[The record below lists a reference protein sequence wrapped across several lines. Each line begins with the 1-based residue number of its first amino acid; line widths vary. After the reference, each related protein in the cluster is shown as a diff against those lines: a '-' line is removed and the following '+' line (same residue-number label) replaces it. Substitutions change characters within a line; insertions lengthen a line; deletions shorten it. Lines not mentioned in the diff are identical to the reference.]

1 MAQGHGMSV
10 KPPNP
15 DLNHPPVFEEDPH
28 YSRPALWLT
37 WLLGAAMFATVIGVA
52 LHFTDVESFTR
63 LLVEAEPLW
72 LIAAFGL
79 QALTYVAQGQV
90 FRVVLKAGDLRLSL
104 WDSGKLSLMKLFVD
118 QALPSSGISGAFAVV
133 ASFVRLGFAKPVVL
147 ACLVL
152 DVSGYFLAYV
162 LSVGVALPV
171 VIFQGHATATVLTT
185 CMVFVAVSLV
195 LAVIIPRLA
204 GNSRLAAHVPGQ
216 GFSIIAKSVSLLT
229 GADKNLVRS
238 HALLWRV
245 TLLELAIIVLDS
257 ATLWVLVRALGVS
270 APPLGLFAGFMLASV
285 LRSIGIVPGGLGAFE
300 AAAVVTL
307 HWVGVNI
314 AVALSATLLFRGL
327 TFWLPMVPG
336 LWLAHR
342 EWQSTGKKTTRDKN
356 ADYWSPPVSQV
367 FSTLHS
373 TQKGLSQTQARAR
386 MRSAPVQ
393 AKDRPRGL
401 TRLVLEQMRTPLV
414 LILIVGALVAVVVG
428 DWLDAAI
435 VWCIVL
441 ISAVLSAWY
450 ESRASQ
456 AVEQLRSKIALRAM
470 VRREGKPLE
479 VAASEVVPGD
489 ILLLSAGSLIAA
501 DGRIIQALDCFIAE
515 SLLTGETFPVEKLPG
530 DCAPDAPLGQRH
542 NCVFMG
548 TSVRS
553 GTAEVVVTRYAQ
565 ESEIGHIAKTLA
577 LRPPETEFERG
588 LRHFGGLLLRV
599 MLVITIVVFGI
610 NMLLHRPTLD
620 TLLFAIA
627 LSIGLSPELLP
638 AILSITLAKGAQRMA
653 AKGVIVRHLNAIE
666 NLGAMDILCTDKT
679 GTLTRGVVVLDG
691 AMDVEGVV
699 ASDVLQLA
707 VFNSSFQTGMRNAM
721 DDAITLAG
729 KDLPCAGVSKLDEVP
744 YDFVRKRLSVVVAN
758 APEASRLMVT
768 KGALDNVLEVCTHR
782 RRGDQVIALN
792 DAELASIAQRF
803 ADWSEQGFRVLGLAT
818 RTLPD
823 QPHYGRDEEKDMTFR
838 GFLLFFDP
846 PEPGIKDTI
855 ATLDKLG
862 VQVKIISGDSH
873 LVARHVGMAVGLP
886 VERIITGAELSAM
899 KDEALMHLAPLT
911 TLFAEVD
918 PNQKERIIRALQK
931 TGHVVGYMGDG
942 INDAPAL
949 QVADIGISVD
959 NAADVAKQA
968 ADFVLLEHD
977 LNVLREGIEEGRHT
991 FANTLKYI
999 SIVSSA
1005 NFGNMISMALASLA
1019 LPFLPLLAK
1028 QILLNNFLSDIPSMG
1043 IANDNVDREW
1053 ESTPHRW
1060 NITEIRNFMVVF
1072 GLVSSLFDMLTF
1084 VALYL
1089 LADMVPEVFRSGW
1102 FVESLLTQLLTIF
1115 IVRTYRP
1122 FYQSR
1127 PAKLLMISALGI
1139 GLLAIGLPYSALAPW
1154 FGLVP
1159 LPFHILA
1166 VVLTI
1171 SLVYMASA
1179 ECVKR
1184 IFYRRQR
1191 SKRHRRSIVTPVS
1204 G

>member
-1 MAQGHGMSV
+1 MSV
-10 KPPNP
+10 KLPIPDFPPSAA
-15 DLNHPPVFEEDPH
+15 LEDGQH
-28 YSRPALWLT
+28 FSRPALWLT
-37 WLLGAAMFATVIGVA
+37 WLLGAAMFATVVGVA
-52 LHFTDVESFTR
+52 LQFTDVESFTR
-63 LLVEAEPLW
+63 LLTEAEPLW
-72 LIAAFGL
+72 LIAALGL
-79 QALTYVAQGQV
+79 QALTYMAQGQV
-90 FRVVLKAGDLRLSL
+90 FRVVLKAGAQHLSL
-104 WDSGKLSLMKLFVD
+104 WEAGKLSLMKLFVD

-133 ASFVRLGFAKPVVL
+133 ASFVRLGFARPVVL

-152 DVSGYFLAYV
+152 DLSGYFLAYV

-171 VIFQGHATATVLTT
+171 VIFQGHATAALLVT
-185 CMVFVAVSLV
+185 CVVFVAVSLM
-195 LAVIIPRLA
+195 LAVATPRLA
-204 GNSRLAAHVPGQ
+204 GNTRLATHVPGQ
-216 GFSIIAKSVSLLT
+216 RFSMIAKGLALLT
-229 GADKNLVRS
+229 GADRQLVRS
-238 HALLWRV
+238 HALLWRI
-245 TLLELAIIVLDS
+245 TLLELAIILLDS

-307 HWVGVNI
+307 HWVGVNV

-327 TFWLPMVPG
+327 TFWLPMLPG

-342 EWQSTGKKTTRDKN
+342 EWHSTTTKPTHDVC
-356 ADYWSPPVSQV
+356 ADYWSPSLSEL

-373 TQKGLSQTQARAR
+373 NPTGLSQAQAKAR
-386 MRSAPVQ
+386 LRSAPTQ
-393 AKDRPRGL
+393 AKDRPQGL
-401 TRLVLEQMRTPLV
+401 ARLVLEQMRTPLV
-414 LILIVGALVAVVVG
+414 LILIAGAVVAVVVG

-435 VWCIVL
+435 VGCIVL

-450 ESRASQ
+450 ENRASH
-456 AVEQLRSKIALRAM
+456 AVEQLRNKIALRAT
-470 VRREGKPLE
+470 VRREGKTLE
-479 VAASEVVPGD
+479 VAASDVVPGD
-489 ILLLSAGSLIAA
+489 VLLLSAGSLIAA
-501 DGRIIQALDCFIAE
+501 DGRILQALDCFIAE

-530 DCAPDAPLGQRH
+530 DCAPEATVGQRH

-553 GTAEVVVTRYAQ
+553 GTAEVLVTRYAQ
-565 ESEIGHIAKTLA
+565 DSEIGHIAKTLS

-588 LRHFGGLLLRV
+588 LRRFGALLLRV

-610 NMLLHRPTLD
+610 NILLHRPTLD

-679 GTLTRGVVVLDG
+679 GTLTRGVVVLDA
-691 AMDVEGVV
+691 AMDVEGV
-699 ASDVLQLA
+699 AATDVLQLA
-707 VFNSSFQTGMRNAM
+707 VFNSSLQTGMRNAM

-729 KDLPCAGVSKLDEVP
+729 KDLAPCADVIKLDEVP
-744 YDFVRKRLSVVVAN
+744 YDFVRKRLSVAVAN
-758 APEASRLMVT
+758 APGASRLMVT
-768 KGALDNVLEVCTHR
+768 KGALDNVLEVCTHL
-782 RRGDQVIALN
+782 RRGEQVVTLN
-792 DAELASIAQRF
+792 DAERATIAQRF
-803 ADWSEQGFRVLGLAT
+803 ADWSEQGFRVLGIAT
-818 RTLPD
+818 RALPD
-823 QPHYGRDEEKDMTFR
+823 QPHYDRDEEKDMTFR

-846 PEPGIKDTI
+846 PEPGVKDTL
-855 ATLDKLG
+855 ATLDGLG
-862 VQVKIISGDSH
+862 VQVKIISGDNH
-873 LVARHVGMAVGLP
+873 LVVRHVGQAVGLP
-886 VERIITGAELSAM
+886 VERIITGGELSVM
-899 KDEALMHLAPLT
+899 KDEALMHLAPRT

-1028 QILLNNFLSDIPSMG
+1028 QILLNNFLADIPSMG
-1043 IANDNVDREW
+1043 IASDNVDREW

-1060 NITEIRNFMVVF
+1060 NIKQIRNFMVVF
-1072 GLVSSLFDMLTF
+1072 GLVSSLFDILTF

-1089 LADMVPEVFRSGW
+1089 LAEMVPAVFRSGW

-1115 IVRTYRP
+1115 IVRTYKP

-1127 PAKLLMISALGI
+1127 PAKLLIVSALGI
-1139 GLLAIGLPYSALAPW
+1139 GLLAIGLPYSPVAPW

-1159 LPFHILA
+1159 LPFHILLLMLA
-1166 VVLTI
+1166 I
-1171 SLVYMASA
+1171 SLVYMVSA
-1179 ECVKR
+1179 EFVKR
-1184 IFYRRQR
+1184 AFYRRQ
-1191 SKRHRRSIVTPVS
+1191 H
-1204 G
+1204 

>member
-1 MAQGHGMSV
+1 MPV
-10 KPPNP
+10 KPPTP
-15 DLNHPPVFEEDPH
+15 GFIDSPLPEEEQH
-28 YSRPALWLT
+28 YSRSALWLT
-37 WLLGAAMFATVIGVA
+37 WLLGAAMFVTVVGVA
-52 LHFTDVESFTR
+52 LQFTDVESFTR
-63 LLVEAEPLW
+63 LLTQAEPLW
-72 LIAAFGL
+72 LVGALAL
-79 QALTYVAQGQV
+79 QVLTYMAQGQV
-90 FRVVLKAGDLRLSL
+90 FRVVLKAGAQPLSL
-104 WDSGKLSLMKLFVD
+104 WEAGKLSVMKLFVD

-133 ASFVRLGFAKPVVL
+133 ASFVRLGFAKPLVL
-147 ACLVL
+147 ASLVL
-152 DVSGYFLAYV
+152 DLSGYFLAYAV
-162 LSVGVALPV
+162 SVGVALPV
-171 VIFQGHATATVLTT
+171 VILQGHATPAVITACL
-185 CMVFVAVSLV
+185 VFVAVSLL
-195 LAVIIPRLA
+195 LAVITPRLA
-204 GNSRLAAHVPGQ
+204 GNRHLVAHLPGQ
-216 GFSIIAKSVSLLT
+216 HFSIVARIASLLT
-229 GADKNLVRS
+229 GADKQLVRS
-238 HALLWRV
+238 RGLLWRI
-245 TLLELAIIVLDS
+245 TLLELLIIVLDS
-257 ATLWVLVRALGVS
+257 ATLWVLMRALGVS

-327 TFWLPMVPG
+327 TFWLPMLPG

-342 EWQSTGKKTTRDKN
+342 EWRSTAKPPAFVATG
-356 ADYWSPPVSQV
+356 DYWSPPLCQV
-367 FSTLHS
+367 FSNVQS
-373 TQKGLSQTQARAR
+373 TPQGLSEAEASARV
-386 MRSAPVQ
+386 RSAPAS

-401 TRLVLEQMRTPLV
+401 ARLVLEQMRTPLV

-435 VWCIVL
+435 IGCIVL

-450 ESRASQ
+450 ENRAST
-456 AVEQLRSKIALRAM
+456 AVEQLRSKIALRAT
-470 VRREGKPLE
+470 VRRDGKP
-479 VAASEVVPGD
+479 VDIAASAVVPGD

-501 DGRIIQALDCFIAE
+501 DGRILQALDCFIGE
-515 SLLTGETFPVEKLPG
+515 GLLTGETFPVEKLPG
-530 DCAPDAPLGQRH
+530 DCTADATLGQRH

-553 GTAEVVVTRYAQ
+553 GTAEVLVTRYAP
-565 ESEIGHIAKTLA
+565 ESEIGRIAKTLT

-588 LRHFGGLLLRV
+588 LRRFGGLLLRV

-610 NMLLHRPTLD
+610 NILLHRPALD

-691 AMDVEGVV
+691 AMDVEGNVD
-699 ASDVLQLA
+699 ANILQLA
-707 VFNSSFQTGMRNAM
+707 VFNASLQTGMRNAM

-729 KDLPCAGVSKLDEVP
+729 KTLAPCPDASKLDEVP

-758 APEASRLMVT
+758 APEAARLMVT
-768 KGALDNVLEVCTHR
+768 KGALDNVLEVCT
-782 RRGDQVIALN
+782 QVRSGEQLLALS
-792 DAELASIAQRF
+792 DTERATIAQRF

-818 RTLPD
+818 RVLPE

-846 PEPGIKDTI
+846 PEPGVKDTL
-855 ATLDKLG
+855 ATLERLG

-873 LVARHVGMAVGLP
+873 LVARHVGRAVGLP
-886 VERIITGAELSAM
+886 VERIITGAELAAM

-968 ADFVLLEHD
+968 ADFVLLEHNLD
-977 LNVLREGIEEGRHT
+977 VLREGIEEGRHT

-1005 NFGNMISMALASLA
+1005 NFGNMISMALASLV
-1019 LPFLPLLAK
+1019 LPFLPMLAK

-1043 IANDNVDREW
+1043 IASDNVDREW
-1053 ESTPHRW
+1053 ENTPHRW
-1060 NITEIRNFMVVF
+1060 NISEIRNFMVVF
-1072 GLVSSLFDMLTF
+1072 GLVSSLFDVLTF
-1084 VALYL
+1084 AALYL
-1089 LADMVPEVFRSGW
+1089 LAEKGAEVFRSGW
-1102 FVESLLTQLLTIF
+1102 FV
-1115 IVRTYRP
+1115 
-1122 FYQSR
+1122 
-1127 PAKLLMISALGI
+1127 
-1139 GLLAIGLPYSALAPW
+1139 
-1154 FGLVP
+1154 
-1159 LPFHILA
+1159 
-1166 VVLTI
+1166 
-1171 SLVYMASA
+1171 
-1179 ECVKR
+1179 
-1184 IFYRRQR
+1184 
-1191 SKRHRRSIVTPVS
+1191 
-1204 G
+1204 

>member
-1 MAQGHGMSV
+1 MPV
-10 KPPNP
+10 KLPTPGFI
-15 DLNHPPVFEEDPH
+15 DPPVPEEEQH
-28 YSRPALWLT
+28 YSRSALWLT
-37 WLLGAAMFATVIGVA
+37 WLLGAAMFVTVVGVA
-52 LHFTDVESFTR
+52 LQFTDVESFTR
-63 LLVEAEPLW
+63 LLTQAEPLW
-72 LIAAFGL
+72 LVGALAL
-79 QALTYVAQGQV
+79 QVLTYMAQGQV
-90 FRVVLKAGDLRLSL
+90 FRVVLKAGAQPLSL
-104 WDSGKLSLMKLFVD
+104 WEAGKLSVMKLFVD

-133 ASFVRLGFAKPVVL
+133 ASFVRLGFAKPLVL
-147 ACLVL
+147 ASLVL
-152 DVSGYFLAYV
+152 DLSGYFLAYAV
-162 LSVGVALPV
+162 SVGVALPV
-171 VIFQGHATATVLTT
+171 VILQGHATPAVITACL
-185 CMVFVAVSLV
+185 VFVAVSLL
-195 LAVIIPRLA
+195 LAVITPRLA
-204 GNSRLAAHVPGQ
+204 GNRHLVAHLPGQ
-216 GFSIIAKSVSLLT
+216 HFSIVARIASLLT
-229 GADKNLVRS
+229 GADKQLVRS
-238 HALLWRV
+238 RGLLWRI
-245 TLLELAIIVLDS
+245 TLLELLIIVLDS

-327 TFWLPMVPG
+327 TFWLPMLPG

-342 EWQSTGKKTTRDKN
+342 EWRSTAKPPAFVATG
-356 ADYWSPPVSQV
+356 DYWSPPLCQV
-367 FSTLHS
+367 FSNVQS
-373 TQKGLSQTQARAR
+373 TPQGLSEAEASARV
-386 MRSAPVQ
+386 RSAPAA

-401 TRLVLEQMRTPLV
+401 ARLVLEQMRTPLV

-435 VWCIVL
+435 IGCIVL

-450 ESRASQ
+450 ENRAST
-456 AVEQLRSKIALRAM
+456 AVEQLRSKIALRAT
-470 VRREGKPLE
+470 VRRDGKP
-479 VAASEVVPGD
+479 VDIAASAVVPGD

-501 DGRIIQALDCFIAE
+501 DGRILQALDCFIGE
-515 SLLTGETFPVEKLPG
+515 GLLTGETFPVEKLPG
-530 DCAPDAPLGQRH
+530 DCTADATLGQRH

-553 GTAEVVVTRYAQ
+553 GTAEVLVTRYAP
-565 ESEIGHIAKTLA
+565 ESEIGRIAKTLT

-588 LRHFGGLLLRV
+588 LRRFGGLLLRV

-610 NMLLHRPTLD
+610 NILLHRPALD

-691 AMDVEGVV
+691 AMDVEGNVD
-699 ASDVLQLA
+699 ANILQLA
-707 VFNSSFQTGMRNAM
+707 VFNASLQTGMRNAM

-729 KDLPCAGVSKLDEVP
+729 KTLAPCPDASKLDEVP

-758 APEASRLMVT
+758 APEAARLMVT
-768 KGALDNVLEVCTHR
+768 KGALDNVLEVCT
-782 RRGDQVIALN
+782 QVRSGEQLLALS
-792 DAELASIAQRF
+792 DTERATIAQRF

-818 RTLPD
+818 RVLPE

-846 PEPGIKDTI
+846 PEPGVKDTL
-855 ATLDKLG
+855 ATLERLG

-873 LVARHVGMAVGLP
+873 LVARHVGRAVGLP
-886 VERIITGAELSAM
+886 VERIITGAELAAM

-968 ADFVLLEHD
+968 ADFVLLEHNLD
-977 LNVLREGIEEGRHT
+977 VLREGIEEGRHT

-1005 NFGNMISMALASLA
+1005 NFGNMISMALASLV
-1019 LPFLPLLAK
+1019 LPFLPMLAK

-1043 IANDNVDREW
+1043 IASDNVDREW
-1053 ESTPHRW
+1053 ENTPHRW
-1060 NITEIRNFMVVF
+1060 NISEIRNFMVVF
-1072 GLVSSLFDMLTF
+1072 GLVSSLFDVLTF
-1084 VALYL
+1084 AALYL
-1089 LADMVPEVFRSGW
+1089 LAEKGAEVFRSGW

-1127 PAKLLMISALGI
+1127 PATLLLLSAAAI
-1139 GLLAIGLPYSALAPW
+1139 GLLAVGLPYSLIASW

-1159 LPFHILA
+1159 LPLPILLT
-1166 VVLTI
+1166 VLAI
-1171 SLVYMASA
+1171 SLVYMGAA
-1179 ECVKR
+1179 EWVKR
-1184 IFYRRQR
+1184 LFYRRQR
-1191 SKRHRRSIVTPVS
+1191 LNRARAAP
-1204 G
+1204 

>member
-1 MAQGHGMSV
+1 MPV
-10 KPPNP
+10 KLPTPGFI
-15 DLNHPPVFEEDPH
+15 DPPVPEEEQH
-28 YSRPALWLT
+28 YSRSALWLT
-37 WLLGAAMFATVIGVA
+37 WLLGAAMFVTVVGVA
-52 LHFTDVESFTR
+52 LQFTDVESFTR
-63 LLVEAEPLW
+63 LLTQAEPLW
-72 LIAAFGL
+72 LVGALAL
-79 QALTYVAQGQV
+79 QVLTYMAQGQV
-90 FRVVLKAGDLRLSL
+90 FRVVLKAGAQPLSL
-104 WDSGKLSLMKLFVD
+104 WEAGKLSVMKLFVD

-133 ASFVRLGFAKPVVL
+133 ASFVRLGFAKPLVL
-147 ACLVL
+147 ASLVL
-152 DVSGYFLAYV
+152 DLSGYFLAYAV
-162 LSVGVALPV
+162 SVGVALPV
-171 VIFQGHATATVLTT
+171 VILQDHATPAVITACL
-185 CMVFVAVSLV
+185 VFVAVSLL
-195 LAVIIPRLA
+195 LAVITPRLA
-204 GNSRLAAHVPGQ
+204 GNRHLVAHLPGQ
-216 GFSIIAKSVSLLT
+216 HFSIVARIASLLT
-229 GADKNLVRS
+229 GADKQLVRS
-238 HALLWRV
+238 RGLLWRI
-245 TLLELAIIVLDS
+245 TLLELLIIVLDS

-327 TFWLPMVPG
+327 TFWLPMLPG

-342 EWQSTGKKTTRDKN
+342 EWRSTAKPPAFVATG
-356 ADYWSPPVSQV
+356 DYWSPPLCQV
-367 FSTLHS
+367 FSNVQS
-373 TQKGLSQTQARAR
+373 TPQGLSEAEASARV
-386 MRSAPVQ
+386 RSAPAA

-401 TRLVLEQMRTPLV
+401 ARLVLEQMRTPLV

-435 VWCIVL
+435 IGCIVL

-450 ESRASQ
+450 ENRAST
-456 AVEQLRSKIALRAM
+456 AVEQLRSKIALRAT
-470 VRREGKPLE
+470 VRRDGKP
-479 VAASEVVPGD
+479 VDIAASAVVPGD

-501 DGRIIQALDCFIAE
+501 DGRILQALDCFIGE
-515 SLLTGETFPVEKLPG
+515 GLLTGETFPVEKLPG
-530 DCAPDAPLGQRH
+530 DCTADATLGQRH

-553 GTAEVVVTRYAQ
+553 GTAEVLVTRYAP
-565 ESEIGHIAKTLA
+565 ESEIGRIAKTLT

-588 LRHFGGLLLRV
+588 LRRFGGLLLRV

-610 NMLLHRPTLD
+610 NILLHRPALD

-691 AMDVEGVV
+691 AMDVEGNVD
-699 ASDVLQLA
+699 ANILQLA
-707 VFNSSFQTGMRNAM
+707 VFNASLQTGMRNAM

-729 KDLPCAGVSKLDEVP
+729 KTLAPCPDASKLDEVP

-758 APEASRLMVT
+758 APEAARLMVT
-768 KGALDNVLEVCTHR
+768 KGALDNVLEVCT
-782 RRGDQVIALN
+782 QVRSGEQLLALS
-792 DAELASIAQRF
+792 DTERATIAQRF

-818 RTLPD
+818 RVLPE

-846 PEPGIKDTI
+846 PEPGVKDTL
-855 ATLDKLG
+855 ATLERLG

-873 LVARHVGMAVGLP
+873 LVARHVGRAVGLP
-886 VERIITGAELSAM
+886 VERIITGAELAAM

-968 ADFVLLEHD
+968 ADFVLLEHNLD
-977 LNVLREGIEEGRHT
+977 VLREGIEEGRHT

-1005 NFGNMISMALASLA
+1005 NFGNMISMALASLV
-1019 LPFLPLLAK
+1019 LPFLPMLAK

-1043 IANDNVDREW
+1043 IASDNVDREW
-1053 ESTPHRW
+1053 ENTPHRW
-1060 NITEIRNFMVVF
+1060 NISEIRNFMVVF
-1072 GLVSSLFDMLTF
+1072 GLVSSLFDVLTF
-1084 VALYL
+1084 AALYL
-1089 LADMVPEVFRSGW
+1089 LAEKGAEVFRSGW

-1127 PAKLLMISALGI
+1127 PATLLLLSAAAI
-1139 GLLAIGLPYSALAPW
+1139 GLLAVGLPYSLIASW

-1159 LPFHILA
+1159 LPLPILLT
-1166 VVLTI
+1166 VLAI
-1171 SLVYMASA
+1171 SLVYMGAA
-1179 ECVKR
+1179 EWVKR
-1184 IFYRRQR
+1184 LFYRRQR
-1191 SKRHRRSIVTPVS
+1191 LNRARAAP
-1204 G
+1204 

>member
-1 MAQGHGMSV
+1 MPV
-10 KPPNP
+10 KPPTP
-15 DLNHPPVFEEDPH
+15 GFIDPPVPEEEQH
-28 YSRPALWLT
+28 YSRSALWLT
-37 WLLGAAMFATVIGVA
+37 WLLGAAMFVTVVGVA
-52 LHFTDVESFTR
+52 LQFTDVESFTR
-63 LLVEAEPLW
+63 LLTQAEPLW
-72 LIAAFGL
+72 LVGALAL
-79 QALTYVAQGQV
+79 QVLTYMAQGQV
-90 FRVVLKAGDLRLSL
+90 FRVVLKAGAQPLSL
-104 WDSGKLSLMKLFVD
+104 WEAGKLSVMKLFVD

-133 ASFVRLGFAKPVVL
+133 ASFVRLGFAKPLVL
-147 ACLVL
+147 ASLVL
-152 DVSGYFLAYV
+152 DLSGYFLAYAV
-162 LSVGVALPV
+162 SVGVALPV
-171 VIFQGHATATVLTT
+171 VILQGHATPAVITACL
-185 CMVFVAVSLV
+185 VFVAVSLL
-195 LAVIIPRLA
+195 LAVITPRLA
-204 GNSRLAAHVPGQ
+204 GNRHLVAHLPGQ
-216 GFSIIAKSVSLLT
+216 HFSIVARIASLLT
-229 GADKNLVRS
+229 GADKQLVRS
-238 HALLWRV
+238 RGLLWRI
-245 TLLELAIIVLDS
+245 TLLELLIIVLDS

-327 TFWLPMVPG
+327 TFWLPMLPG

-342 EWQSTGKKTTRDKN
+342 EWRSTAKPPAFVATG
-356 ADYWSPPVSQV
+356 DYWSPPLCQV
-367 FSTLHS
+367 FSNVQS
-373 TQKGLSQTQARAR
+373 TPQGLSEAEASARV
-386 MRSAPVQ
+386 RSAPAA

-401 TRLVLEQMRTPLV
+401 ARLVLEQMRTPLV

-435 VWCIVL
+435 IGCIVL

-450 ESRASQ
+450 ENRAST
-456 AVEQLRSKIALRAM
+456 AVEQLRSKIALRAT
-470 VRREGKPLE
+470 VRRDGKP
-479 VAASEVVPGD
+479 VDIAASAVVPGD

-501 DGRIIQALDCFIAE
+501 DGRILQALDCFIGE
-515 SLLTGETFPVEKLPG
+515 GLLTGETFPVEKLPG
-530 DCAPDAPLGQRH
+530 DCTADATLGQRH

-553 GTAEVVVTRYAQ
+553 GTAEVLVTRYAP
-565 ESEIGHIAKTLA
+565 ESEIGRIAKTLT

-588 LRHFGGLLLRV
+588 LRRFGGLLLRV

-610 NMLLHRPTLD
+610 NILLHRPALD

-691 AMDVEGVV
+691 AMDVEGNVD
-699 ASDVLQLA
+699 ANILQLA
-707 VFNSSFQTGMRNAM
+707 VFNASLQTGMRNAM

-729 KDLPCAGVSKLDEVP
+729 KTLAPCPDASKLDEVP

-758 APEASRLMVT
+758 APEAARLMVT
-768 KGALDNVLEVCTHR
+768 KGALDNVLEVCT
-782 RRGDQVIALN
+782 QVRSGEQLLALS
-792 DAELASIAQRF
+792 DTERATIAQRF

-818 RTLPD
+818 RVLPE

-846 PEPGIKDTI
+846 PEPGVKDTL
-855 ATLDKLG
+855 ATLERLG

-873 LVARHVGMAVGLP
+873 LVARHVGRAVGLP
-886 VERIITGAELSAM
+886 VERIITGAELAAM

-968 ADFVLLEHD
+968 ADFVLLEHNLD
-977 LNVLREGIEEGRHT
+977 VLREGIEEGRHT

-1005 NFGNMISMALASLA
+1005 NFGNMISMALASLV
-1019 LPFLPLLAK
+1019 LPFLPMLAK

-1043 IANDNVDREW
+1043 IASDNVDREW
-1053 ESTPHRW
+1053 ENTPHRW
-1060 NITEIRNFMVVF
+1060 NISEIRNFMVVF
-1072 GLVSSLFDMLTF
+1072 GLVSSLFDVLTF
-1084 VALYL
+1084 AALYL
-1089 LADMVPEVFRSGW
+1089 LAEKGAEVFRSGW

-1127 PAKLLMISALGI
+1127 PATLLLLSAAAI
-1139 GLLAIGLPYSALAPW
+1139 GLLAVGLPYSPIASW

-1159 LPFHILA
+1159 LSLPILLT
-1166 VVLTI
+1166 VLAI
-1171 SLVYMASA
+1171 SLVYMGAA
-1179 ECVKR
+1179 EWVKR
-1184 IFYRRQR
+1184 LFYRRQR
-1191 SKRHRRSIVTPVS
+1191 LNRARAAP
-1204 G
+1204 

>member
-1 MAQGHGMSV
+1 MPV
-10 KPPNP
+10 KPPTPGFTHSSVLDNG
-15 DLNHPPVFEEDPH
+15 HT
-28 YSRPALWLT
+28 YSRSALWLT
-37 WLLGAAMFATVIGVA
+37 WLLGAAMFATVIGVS
-52 LHFTDVESFTR
+52 LQFTDVESFTR
-63 LLVEAEPLW
+63 LLTQAEPLW
-72 LIAAFGL
+72 LLAAFAL
-79 QALTYVAQGQV
+79 QACTYMAQGQV
-90 FRVVLKAGDLRLSL
+90 FREVLNAGVQRLSL
-104 WDSGKLSLMKLFVD
+104 WEASKLSVMKLFVD

-133 ASFVRLGFAKPVVL
+133 ASFVRLGFAKPLVL
-147 ACLVL
+147 ASLVL
-152 DVSGYFLAYV
+152 DVSGYYLAYAV
-162 LSVGVALPV
+162 SVGVALPV
-171 VIFQGHATATVLTT
+171 VILQGHATAAVMTACL
-185 CMVFVAVSLV
+185 VFVAASLL
-195 LAVIIPRLA
+195 LAVVTPLLA
-204 GNSRLAAHVPGQ
+204 GNTKLLKYLPGQ
-216 GFSIIAKSVSLLT
+216 RFSMIARVVSLLT
-229 GADKNLVRS
+229 GADKQRVRS
-238 HALLWRV
+238 RSLFWRITV
-245 TLLELAIIVLDS
+245 LELLIIVLDS
-257 ATLWVLVRALGVS
+257 ATLWLLVRALGVS

-327 TFWLPMVPG
+327 TFWLPMLPG

-342 EWQSTGKKTTRDKN
+342 EWQFSVKQPARFTST
-356 ADYWSPPVSQV
+356 DYWSPPVNQV
-367 FSTLHS
+367 LNTLDSTPE
-373 TQKGLSQTQARAR
+373 GLSNAQASVR
-386 MRSAPVQ
+386 MRSAPAK
-393 AKDRPRGL
+393 AKDRPQGL
-401 TRLVLEQMRTPLV
+401 VRLVIEQMLTPLV
-414 LILIVGALVAVVVG
+414 IILIVGALVAVLVG

-435 VWCIVL
+435 VACIVF

-450 ESRASQ
+450 ENRASH

-470 VRREGKPLE
+470 VRREGKPVD

-489 ILLLSAGSLIAA
+489 VLLLSAGSLIAA
-501 DGRIIQALDCFIAE
+501 DGRILQALDCFVSE
-515 SLLTGETFPVEKLPG
+515 GLLTGETFPVEKLPG
-530 DCAPDAPLGQRH
+530 DCAADAALGQRH

-553 GTAEVVVTRYAQ
+553 GTAEVLVTRYAP
-565 ESEIGHIAKTLA
+565 ESEIGRIAKTLA

-588 LRHFGGLLLRV
+588 VRRFGGLLLRV

-610 NMLLHRPTLD
+610 NILLHRPTLD
-620 TLLFAIA
+620 TLLFGIA

-653 AKGVIVRHLNAIE
+653 TKGVIVRHLNAIE

-691 AMDVEGVV
+691 AMDIDGIVDR
-699 ASDVLQLA
+699 DVLQLA
-707 VFNSSFQTGMRNAM
+707 VFNSSLQTGMSNAM

-729 KDLPCAGVSKLDEVP
+729 NELAPCPAVTKVDEVP

-758 APEASRLMVT
+758 APEAGRLMVT
-768 KGALDNVLEVCTHR
+768 KGALDNVLEVCTHL
-782 RRGDQVIALN
+782 RRGEQVLALTQ
-792 DAELASIAQRF
+792 AERATIAQRF
-803 ADWSEQGFRVLGLAT
+803 ADWSEQGFRILGLAT
-818 RTLPD
+818 RALPD

-846 PEPGIKDTI
+846 PEPGVKDTL
-855 ATLDKLG
+855 ASLDRLG

-873 LVARHVGMAVGLP
+873 LVARHVGRAVGLP
-886 VERIITGAELSAM
+886 VDRIITGAELAAM

-931 TGHVVGYMGDG
+931 TGHVVGYLGDG

-949 QVADIGISVD
+949 QIADIGISVD

-968 ADFVLLEHD
+968 ADFVLLEHNLD
-977 LNVLREGIEEGRHT
+977 VLREGIEEGRHT

-1005 NFGNMISMALASLA
+1005 NFGNMISMAFASLV
-1019 LPFLPLLAK
+1019 LPFLPMLAK

-1043 IANDNVDREW
+1043 IASDNVDREW
-1053 ESTPHRW
+1053 ENTPHRW

-1072 GLVSSLFDMLTF
+1072 GLVSSAFDMLTF

-1089 LADMVPEVFRSGW
+1089 LAQKGPDVFRSGW

-1127 PAKLLMISALGI
+1127 PAKPLLISAACI
-1139 GLLAIGLPYSALAPW
+1139 GLLAVGLPYSPAASW

-1159 LPFHILA
+1159 LPLPIL
-1166 VVLTI
+1166 VTVLAI
-1171 SLVYMASA
+1171 SLVYMLSA
-1179 ECVKR
+1179 EGVKR
-1184 IFYRRQR
+1184 LFYRRQR
-1191 SKRHRRSIVTPVS
+1191 LSRAALRMRAT
-1204 G
+1204 